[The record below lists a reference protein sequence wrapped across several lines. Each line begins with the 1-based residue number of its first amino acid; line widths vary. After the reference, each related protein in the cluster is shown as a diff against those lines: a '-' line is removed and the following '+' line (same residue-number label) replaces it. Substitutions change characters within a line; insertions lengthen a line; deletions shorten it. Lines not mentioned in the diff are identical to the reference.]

1 MHADFSG
8 KFILHE
14 RRTENRKKVTIKR
27 YNALLVN
34 MV

>member
-1 MHADFSG
+1 MFMMHADFS
-8 KFILHE
+8 LHE

>member
-1 MHADFSG
+1 MPILAES
-8 KFILHE
+8 LHE